1 MLFEIAPAILL
12 FLKLVSEKVYVIV
25 YLETFY
31 SDHFVDLRFPHA
43 LFDRTHIVVIR
54 SFPCEKHLEPA
65 FLQHAP

>member
-31 SDHFVDLRFPHA
+31 SDQY
-43 LFDRTHIVVIR
+43 
-54 SFPCEKHLEPA
+54 SE
-65 FLQHAP
+65 